1 MAVGDTLAFV
11 SILILTVLLLVML
24 IPVSLVLWQVFLN
37 KPVTGANWLPMM
49 IFAFYIIFVIL
60 AIITAVAVGTYR
72 RGNREMVKKY

>member
-49 IFAFYIIFVIL
+49 IFAFYLIFVIL

-72 RGNREMVKKY
+72 RGNQEMTKRR